1 MKVGCQTHSSL
12 TSNKKVYIKLEGIYW
27 QVLIGGPMK
36 RKGYLEEMVVL
47 FSNEMR
53 SIKVCRRSNSSSH
66 ISTSPHC

>member
-36 RKGYLEEMVVL
+36 RKGYL
-47 FSNEMR
+47 
-53 SIKVCRRSNSSSH
+53 
-66 ISTSPHC
+66 